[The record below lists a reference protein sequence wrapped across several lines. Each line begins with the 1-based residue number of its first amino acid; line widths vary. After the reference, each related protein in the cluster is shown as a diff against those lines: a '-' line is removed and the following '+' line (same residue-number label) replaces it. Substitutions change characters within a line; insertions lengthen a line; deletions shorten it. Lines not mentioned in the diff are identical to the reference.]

1 MIQLERVS
9 KHFTL
14 YHNQSD
20 RLKTRVLGRFYS
32 RYRRTPERFAAL
44 EDISFSVRRGQAFGL
59 IGANG
64 SGKSTLLQIIAGIL
78 VPDTGEV
85 RVRGRV
91 APLIEL
97 GAGFHPELTGN
108 ENIFLNA
115 SLYGMTNRQ
124 IRQRMDAIIEFS
136 GLGSFIDLPIKIY
149 SSGMY
154 LRLAFSVAIHLDPD
168 VLLAD
173 EILAVGDAEFQEKC
187 LDRVRQMR
195 AQGMTLILVS
205 HSPMQVAQFTDRY
218 IKLAHGKVVERG
230 RSADLRPGLL
240 DTPLGQ

>member
-1 MIQLERVS
+1 MQGVVLPERAAASGSWEGELAIELERVS

-115 SLYGMTNRQ
+115 SLYGMTNRHKRPLHQ
-124 IRQRMDAIIEFS
+124 
-136 GLGSFIDLPIKIY
+136 GS
-149 SSGMY
+149 
-154 LRLAFSVAIHLDPD
+154 
-168 VLLAD
+168 
-173 EILAVGDAEFQEKC
+173 
-187 LDRVRQMR
+187 
-195 AQGMTLILVS
+195 
-205 HSPMQVAQFTDRY
+205 
-218 IKLAHGKVVERG
+218 
-230 RSADLRPGLL
+230 
-240 DTPLGQ
+240 TPPPAAG